1 MTMSPKADREDRG
14 AQRPSRRAAAIR
26 RVPNAPR
33 TATAQAANALRTM
46 TKTMI
51 HVRAGSQAAGPSA
64 ARPRIA
70 MPASAMIV

>member
-1 MTMSPKADREDRG
+1 MTTRATARIG
-14 AQRPSRRAAAIR
+14 ARRAQPPSSEIR

-33 TATAQAANALRTM
+33 TATAHAANALRTM
-46 TKTMI
+46 TKTRI
-51 HVRAGSQAAGPSA
+51 HVRAGSQAAGSSA